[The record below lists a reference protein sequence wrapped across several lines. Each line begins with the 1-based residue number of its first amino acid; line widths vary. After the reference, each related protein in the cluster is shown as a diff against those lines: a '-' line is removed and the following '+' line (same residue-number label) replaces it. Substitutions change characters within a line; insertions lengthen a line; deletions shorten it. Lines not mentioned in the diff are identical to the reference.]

1 MSQQPKPGKKKKKPR
16 SDLSFRVEYFGLR
29 VFAMILLM
37 FPIEWNLVTARII
50 GWSWFQLVASHRRRA
65 RQHIRDSFGEHL
77 SEREIRRLTLRS
89 MQQLVMVAFEAIFTP
104 RLINA
109 WTWPRYI
116 RLVGLSDAMRLLLEK
131 RGVILLTG
139 HYGSWELLGFTLA
152 ALGFDMTAVMRPFDN
167 PYLNRWLLDVREA
180 RGLKLLYK
188 KGATESA
195 EDVIRNGGALCFIA
209 DQDAGR
215 KGLFADFFGR
225 PASHYKSIGLLAM
238 AMEVPIVVGYARR
251 TGRGFQYEIG
261 VNRIIEPAEWAE
273 RDDPLRWITQEYA
286 AAIEAFVREA
296 PEQYLWVH
304 RRWKSQ
310 PGGRKAKKSANESPD
325 EADVESDAVR

>member
-1 MSQQPKPGKKKKKPR
+1 MSEQPKPKKKKKPR
-16 SDLSFRVEYFGLR
+16 SDWSHRIEYAALR
-29 VFAMILLM
+29 VFAMFVLM

-50 GWSWFQLVASHRRRA
+50 GWCWFRCVAKHRRLA
-65 RQHIRDSFGEHL
+65 RQHLRDSFGDVH

-89 MQQLVMVAFEAIFTP
+89 MQQLVMMAFEAIFTP

-116 RLVGLSDAMRLLLEK
+116 KLVNLSDGMRLLLGK
-131 RGVILLTG
+131 RGVIMLTA

-152 ALGFDMTAVMRPFDN
+152 ALGFDITAVMRPFDN
-167 PYLNRWLLDVREA
+167 PYLNRWLLSVREA

-188 KGATESA
+188 KGAADSA

-215 KGLFADFFGR
+215 KGLFVDFFGR

-238 AMEVPIVVGYARR
+238 TMEVPIVCGYARR

-261 VNRIIEPAEWAE
+261 VNRIIEPSEWAD

-296 PEQYLWVH
+296 PEQYLWIH

-310 PGGRKAKKSANESPD
+310 PGSRKSKAAPT
-325 EADVESDAVR
+325 ATDAVR

>member
-1 MSQQPKPGKKKKKPR
+1 MSEPAKPKKKKRQR
-16 SDLSFRVEYFGLR
+16 SDFSFRLEYAALR
-29 VFAMILLM
+29 VFAMFLLM

-50 GWSWFQLVASHRRRA
+50 GWCWYRLIAKHRRLA
-65 RQHIRDSFGEHL
+65 RQHIRDSLGEHL

-89 MQQLVMVAFEAIFTP
+89 MQQLVMMSFEAIFTP
-104 RLINA
+104 RLISA

-116 RLVGLSDAMRLLLEK
+116 RLVGLSEAMRLLLQK

-167 PYLNRWLLDVREA
+167 PYLNRWLLEVRES

-195 EDVIRNGGALCFIA
+195 EEIIRDGGALCFIA
-209 DQDAGR
+209 DQDAGH
-215 KGLFADFFGR
+215 KGLFVDFFGR

-238 AMEVPIVVGYARR
+238 TAEVPIIVGYARR
-251 TGRGFQYEIG
+251 VGRGFQYEIG
-261 VNRIIEPAEWAE
+261 VNRIIYPEEWAPK
-273 RDDPLRWITQEYA
+273 DDPLRWITQEYA
-286 AAIEAFVREA
+286 AAIEAFVREM

-310 PGGRKAKKSANESPD
+310 PGARNSKR
-325 EADVESDAVR
+325 ADDVATAFVDRAAGAS